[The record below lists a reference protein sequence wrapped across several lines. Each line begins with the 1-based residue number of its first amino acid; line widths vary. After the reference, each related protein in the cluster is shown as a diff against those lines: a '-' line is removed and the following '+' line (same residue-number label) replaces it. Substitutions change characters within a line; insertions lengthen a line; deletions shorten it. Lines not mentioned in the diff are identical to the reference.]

1 MPLHAN
7 SVLIVEDYPQTVLEL
22 GFYLEKEGHT
32 LIAVNTGEQALEA
45 LAEADPAL
53 VLLDIELPGVD
64 GFTTCE
70 RIREVSQVPIIIITG
85 RDSLEDKIR
94 GLDLGADG
102 YITKPFNR
110 GELIGRVKSVLRAKR
125 HTA

>member
-1 MPLHAN
+1 MPQHAN